1 MREREKFGSRLGFIL
16 VSAGCAIGL
25 GNVWKFPYIC
35 GQYGGAAFILIYL
48 LFLALL
54 GLPILTAEFSIGRAG
69 RYGIAKVFDK
79 LEPSGTGWHR
89 FKWVGIGANF
99 ILMMF
104 YTVVGG
110 WMLYYTYKYISG
122 GITELDKAG
131 VAADFSA
138 MLASPG
144 TLIFWMF
151 IALFVSSLVCIIGLE
166 KGVEKI
172 TKGMMVLLMLL
183 MVGLAV
189 HSVVLKGAGEG
200 IRFYLVPDFGKI
212 AEAGL
217 GNVVFAAMS
226 QAFFTLSIGIG
237 AMEIFGS
244 YLSGGNTLVKESL
257 TVIVLDTFVALMAG
271 FIIIPACFAYGVEPD
286 AGPSLLF
293 ITLPNLFNN
302 MTYGRLCGAAF
313 FIFMSFAAL
322 STIIAV
328 VENIIA
334 FFMDMWNMSRK
345 ASALL
350 VFGLLFVL
358 SLPAALGFNVLSGVT
373 PLGEGSGIMDL
384 EDFLVSNNAL
394 PLGSLVFILFCT
406 SKNGWGWDKFIKE
419 ANRGK
424 GIKFS
429 YKLKGYI
436 SYVLPL
442 IITVVYLKGYY
453 DLFKTDKSP
462 AVFAGLDTAGICRMV
477 FACLMLILVFG
488 LAFKK
493 KKK

>member
-1 MREREKFGSRLGFIL
+1 
-16 VSAGCAIGL
+16 
-25 GNVWKFPYIC
+25 
-35 GQYGGAAFILIYL
+35 
-48 LFLALL
+48 
-54 GLPILTAEFSIGRAG
+54 
-69 RYGIAKVFDK
+69 
-79 LEPSGTGWHR
+79 
-89 FKWVGIGANF
+89 
-99 ILMMF
+99 
-104 YTVVGG
+104 
-110 WMLYYTYKYISG
+110 
-122 GITELDKAG
+122 
-131 VAADFSA
+131 
-138 MLASPG
+138 
-144 TLIFWMF
+144 
-151 IALFVSSLVCIIGLE
+151 
-166 KGVEKI
+166 
-172 TKGMMVLLMLL
+172 MVLLMLL

-217 GNVVFAAMS
+217 GNVIFAAMS

-244 YLSGGNTLVKESL
+244 YLSGGNTLVKESV

-373 PLGEGSGIMDL
+373 PLGEGSGIMDF

-477 FACLMLILVFG
+477 FACLILILVFG